1 MRRVD
6 THSIDVNTGDKTNT
20 DICCPDTSSASRL
33 ASNTTPTA
41 ALKISEKGKLDK
53 YMKPG
58 DLAKDGRPLIPIVIS
73 PGGLVG
79 ELGAAYLRRLA
90 RNKAALHAIAAPSQA
105 KVAAIYRTFL
115 RRLHFQVIRGMCL
128 QVYLYA
134 LHRDCVVSGR
144 PQPAVASVRSRPGIA
159 PTPICSTF
167 LIHAAARPTR
177 SPSVRG
183 PPRRKAGRR

>member
-6 THSIDVNTGDKTNT
+6 THSIDVNTGDRTNT

-41 ALKISEKGKLDK
+41 ALKAAEKVKLEK

-90 RNKAALHAIAAPSQA
+90 RSKAALHASAAPSQA
-105 KVAAIYRTFL
+105 KVVAIYRSFL

-134 LHRDCVVSGR
+134 MHRDCAISGR
-144 PQPAVASVRSRPGIA
+144 PQPTMATVRSRPGVA
-159 PTPICSTF
+159 PTPICSSF
-167 LIHAAARPTR
+167 LLHAAARPTR
-177 SPSVRG
+177 SPSVR
-183 PPRRKAGRR
+183 PRRKAGRR

>member
-1 MRRVD
+1 M
-6 THSIDVNTGDKTNT
+6 
-20 DICCPDTSSASRL
+20 
-33 ASNTTPTA
+33 
-41 ALKISEKGKLDK
+41 
-53 YMKPG
+53 
-58 DLAKDGRPLIPIVIS
+58 
-73 PGGLVG
+73 G

-144 PQPAVASVRSRPGIA
+144 PQPAVRGQRPLSAWHRPHPHLLHFSHSCRRASHPLAQRPA
-159 PTPICSTF
+159 PP
-167 LIHAAARPTR
+167 
-177 SPSVRG
+177 
-183 PPRRKAGRR
+183 